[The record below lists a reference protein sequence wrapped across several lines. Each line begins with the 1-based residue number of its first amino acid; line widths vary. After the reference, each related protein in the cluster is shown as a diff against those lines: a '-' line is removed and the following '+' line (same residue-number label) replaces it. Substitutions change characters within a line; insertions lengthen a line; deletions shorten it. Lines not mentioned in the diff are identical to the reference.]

1 MTNFE
6 KLFTSFHGQ
15 IVGRAHANP
24 QYESVIPLIFY
35 VKDLMA
41 KDFRKNGDPAFIHQV
56 QGCMYIL
63 LLGLDDDTTI
73 KLLKLYLLHDADE
86 DYNIGIDKIRELIG
100 EDEYLIQGID
110 FMNKNKHDFGN
121 LSDNFLSA
129 MGKGV
134 DRTVNIRTMK
144 VFTLKKKKE
153 QVDETRAKILPML
166 KEARKKFVKYDRV
179 MKLLQ
184 GGIEQ
189 QLHIYEQMFEMFES
203 EHHASHQ

>member
-1 MTNFE
+1 MTNFQ

-15 IVGRAHANP
+15 IVGRAHANEK
-24 QYESVIPLIFY
+24 YASVIPLIFY
-35 VKDLMA
+35 VKDLMEN
-41 KDFRKNGDPAFIHQV
+41 DLRKNGEPAFIHQV
-56 QGCMYIL
+56 QGCLYIL
-63 LLGLDDDTTI
+63 LLGLDDEATI

-86 DYNIGIDKIRELIG
+86 DYNIGIEKIRELIG
-100 EDEYLIQGID
+100 DDEYLIQAID
-110 FMNKNKHDFGN
+110 FMNKNKHDFSN
-121 LSDNFLSA
+121 LSENFLSA

-144 VFTLKKKKE
+144 VFTLERKKR
-153 QVDETRAKILPML
+153 QVEETRAKILPML
-166 KEARKKFVKYDRV
+166 KAARKKFVKYDRV

-203 EHHASHQ
+203 EQNASNQ